1 MPSVLDAQMGI
12 ANEVTYNTPVAVNRF
27 YRPATGD
34 GLDYRPNRV
43 QGLNLRPGQ
52 VGHQGAMRVTPNGDY
67 GGSFN
72 LEVLSKGYGLL
83 WEKLLGQSVS
93 TLVSGSTYQQNHTL
107 GGPLKPFTL
116 QHAIP
121 QLLPAGDASL
131 KAFTYAGCVAPSWG
145 LAMDTNGI
153 LRLKADIDA
162 KSLSSVTALATFA
175 QPAAP
180 LNLFSFAGAAVYSGS
195 FTAPTANA
203 LAIGATQVASVTS
216 WSLDVTRNADVAD
229 WRMGGKS
236 IPSPGIAAVTGAL
249 GLMYDADT
257 FVDAFRADTPFALV
271 LNFEA
276 GALGVGKETV
286 QVVLPEIRMGGSLP
300 KTPNAKPVLSAT
312 YEALENGVNPLL
324 MVCCRTAD
332 TAL

>member
-12 ANEVTYNTPVAVNRF
+12 ASEATYNTPVTVTRF
-27 YRPATGD
+27 YRPSNGD
-34 GLDYRPNRV
+34 GLEFRPNRV

-52 VGHQGAMRVTPNGDY
+52 VGHRGDMRVTPNGDH
-67 GGSFN
+67 GGPFN

-116 QHAIP
+116 QHAVP
-121 QLLPAGDASL
+121 QLQPAGDTQL
-131 KAFTYAGCVAPSWG
+131 KARTYSGCVAPSWG
-145 LAMDTNGI
+145 LQMDTNGI
-153 LRLKADIDA
+153 LRLKMDVDA
-162 KSLSSVTALATFA
+162 KSLSEGTALATFTE
-175 QPAAP
+175 PSAP
-180 LNLFSFAGAAVYSGS
+180 RNLFSFAGAAVYSGA
-195 FTAPTANA
+195 FTAPTATA
-203 LAIGATQVASVTS
+203 LAVGATQVAAATS
-216 WSLDVTRNADVAD
+216 WSLDVNRNADVAD

-236 IPSPGIAAVTGAL
+236 IPIPGIAAVTGGL
-249 GLMYDADT
+249 GLVYNADT
-257 FVDAFRADTPFALV
+257 FVSAFLADTPFSLV

-276 GALGVGKETV
+276 GTLDVGKETV
-286 QVVLPEIRMGGSLP
+286 QVILPEIRLNGEMP
-300 KTPNAKPVLSAT
+300 KSTGAKPVMAAT
-312 YEALENGVNPLL
+312 YEALENGTNPLL